1 MPPMRT
7 LPGWW
12 LLCSLAAAPVAAA
25 PPGGAPAPA
34 PLAPAIP
41 GAASVAPEVQ
51 LSLLHLKPSERDRAA
66 KALGSLESVP
76 LYRVQLEVE
85 PKERRVWGKVQVD
98 LVAKRPLTEL
108 YLRLTPNARARQVTL
123 SGAKLNGKAVA
134 LELGPEPTLQRVAVE
149 PPVPVGG
156 RVSLEVAVK
165 GTVPKA
171 VPGAETLMGSAG
183 GLLGGGGGK
192 RGPEDHGAFSA
203 TADVVS
209 LVGVVPQVP
218 PVDAEGQPW
227 AGPQGMGDLALYEP
241 AHVLATLT
249 VPSGW
254 AAHATGAPMGGLP
267 ERDGRVRYSF
277 AAAAVRDFPVL
288 VTRGYASA
296 TATVNGVTVESHFA
310 PQDAA
315 AGKRVLK
322 YASRALEEFEKRLGP
337 LPYTHFRVVEAPLSG
352 GAGGMEFPGLVTV
365 GTALYRAKQDPLAM
379 LAGMPG
385 MEDFEA
391 LMGAQ
396 GSSLLG
402 QMGSRVGEAME
413 RTLEFTVAHEVAHQ
427 YFAGLV
433 GSDPIRDPVVDESLA
448 QYAALL
454 YMEWVHGPEAAA
466 ALRNEALVMPYQLF
480 RMTGGRDGRAD
491 RPTGDFDGGEMEYGA
506 LVYGKAPLLHH
517 ASRQLVGDAAFL
529 KALRAYVDTYRFK
542 WACKSCFTQELAKA
556 SSTHTKALGALR
568 TRWWEEAHGDEDLGT
583 GDLGGLMGALG
594 GGGADLQDLQ
604 GLMEALG
611 AGGQGG
617 VPQLDAQTKEL
628 LEQLLPQLMGQ

>member
-1 MPPMRT
+1 MRT

-12 LLCSLAAAPVAAA
+12 LLCVLVASPVGAAPPAAAP
-25 PPGGAPAPA
+25 
-34 PLAPAIP
+34 PAIP
-41 GAASVAPEVQ
+41 GAGSVAPEVQ
-51 LSLLHLKPSERDRAA
+51 LCLQHLKPSERDRAA
-66 KALGSLESVP
+66 KALGPLESVP
-76 LYRVQLEVE
+76 LYRVQLEVS
-85 PKERRVWGKVQVD
+85 PKERRVWGKVQVE
-98 LVAKRPLTEL
+98 LVAKGPRPLTEL
-108 YLRLTPNARARQVTL
+108 YLRLTPNTRSRQVTL
-123 SGAKLNGKAVA
+123 SGAKVNGKAVA

-149 PPVPVGG
+149 PPVAPGG
-156 RVSLEVAVK
+156 TVSLEVAVK

-171 VPGAETLMGSAG
+171 APGAESLLGAG
-183 GLLGGGGGK
+183 GLLGGAGAKGGAD
-192 RGPEDHGAFSA
+192 DHGAFSA
-203 TADVVS
+203 TADVLS

-218 PVDAEGQPW
+218 PVDDQGQPW

-254 AAHATGAPMGGLP
+254 AAHATGTPLGEVP

-288 VTRGYASA
+288 VTRGYTAA

-315 AGKRVLK
+315 SGKRVLK
-322 YASRALEEFEKRLGP
+322 YASQALTEFEKRLGP
-337 LPYTHFRVVEAPLSG
+337 LPYTHFRVVQAPLSG

-365 GTALYRAKQDPLAM
+365 ATSLYRAKQDPLKM

-385 MEDFEA
+385 MEAFEDLLDA
-391 LMGAQ
+391 QGAGLLAQMGAQ
-396 GSSLLG
+396 
-402 QMGSRVGEAME
+402 VGESLE

-433 GSDPIRDPVVDESLA
+433 GSDPIREPVVDESLA

-454 YMEWVHGPEAAA
+454 YMEWAHGPEVAES
-466 ALRNEALVMPYQLF
+466 LRNEALVMPYQFF

-491 RPTGDFDGGEMEYGA
+491 RPTGDFDGGELEYGA

-517 ASRQLVGDAAFL
+517 ASRELVGDAAFF

-542 WACKSCFTQELAKA
+542 WACKACFTQELAKA
-556 SSTHTKALGALR
+556 SPVNAKALGRLR
-568 TRWWEEAHGDEDLGT
+568 VRWWEEAHGDEDLG
-583 GDLGGLMGALG
+583 A
-594 GGGADLQDLQ
+594 ADLQ
-604 GLMEALG
+604 GLMEAM
-611 AGGQGG
+611 GGSGGLGG
-617 VPQLDAQTKEL
+617 VKLDAQTQAL
-628 LEQLLPQLMGQ
+628 LEQLLPQLMGP